1 MAETTNNAKVGDLV
15 KPAAA
20 EMGLNTD
27 IPLASALN
35 EADLS
40 NAAILSEQQ
49 RLLLNSTVATNS
61 QYTVKQSIL
70 WTNLFWRIAQDTIG
84 RVIYGSKFQR
94 FNVEMPMG
102 GDLAEEFIRLKSP
115 QDRTQLANSDLLND
129 YVDDVDLAIH
139 RVNHMERFAT
149 TFLENEGRKVF
160 QSWDTLQSFISA
172 AIDNLQ
178 QSYNINT
185 DRQIMQMFVDGYAA
199 GQIQALQL
207 PADSDAR
214 AAFLNTHWDNFTID
228 ASGDYVGWNLNSAA
242 ATDLLENI
250 SLSAPYLIIEA
261 GLMRNIEFLQALNLY
276 FTRVE
281 GNNNDLFSRVIKVK
295 AFPSPSANIVPDNG
309 YTAVAAPA
317 TIRAMYID
325 EDFLKYLTQFKI
337 TTDFQNAATLK
348 SNVYIHYDNLLSFS
362 PFKQAVVF
370 TD

>member
-1 MAETTNNAKVGDLV
+1 MTEKKVTTGELV
-15 KPAAA
+15 NAAA
-20 EMGLNTD
+20 SELGVDTNLPINEA
-27 IPLASALN
+27 LAK
-35 EADLS
+35 ADLS
-40 NAAILSEQQ
+40 NALVSEAQ
-49 RLLLNSTVATNS
+49 STALKTTVS
-61 QYTVKQSIL
+61 QNGQYAVKQSIL
-70 WTNLFWRIAQDTIG
+70 WTNLFWRIASDTIG
-84 RVIYGSKFQR
+84 RVIYGSKFSR
-94 FNVEMPMG
+94 FNIEMPMG

-115 QDRTQLANSDLLND
+115 QDRTQLSNSDLLND
-129 YVDDVDLAIH
+129 YIDDVDIAIH
-139 RVNHMERFAT
+139 RINHLERFAT

-178 QSYNINT
+178 QSYNVNT
-185 DRQIMQMFVDGYAA
+185 DRQIMQMIVDGYAA

-207 PADSDAR
+207 PTDSDTK
-214 AAFLNTHWDNFTID
+214 AAFLNTHWDNFTIE
-228 ASGDYVGWNLNSAA
+228 ASGDYVGWNLNSNASA
-242 ATDLLENI
+242 NELENI
-250 SLSAPYLIIEA
+250 SQNPPYLIIEA

-276 FTRVE
+276 FTRAE

-295 AFPSPSANIVPDNG
+295 QFPNPSPTITPDTG

-317 TIRAMYID
+317 KIRAMFMD